1 MTQRAAI
8 RRPLIVKLSLVTS
21 SLVTSSLVTSS
32 LVTLSLVTL
41 TLLPRSV
48 MSQEVADRGFEIV
61 KEMDRR
67 GHGFKDFQAELD
79 MRIHDANGRVRVRE
93 MEVRGLESEEGDRTI
108 MVLSRP
114 ADLSG
119 TTFLSVL
126 QGEGRRAQWMY
137 LPAARRRRRIGGS
150 QTDDS
155 FLGSHFTYGDMA
167 PPSIA
172 GFSYR
177 WVRDEDVLGHSG
189 AVVERCPSSCTEGA
203 KRELLWIDTDRYV
216 LHRVDYFDPDG
227 VHRRTLRITGYQLV
241 DGFWRAMHMEMAE
254 AGEGGKTVLDW
265 SQLRLGIGLRERD
278 FDPARLGEVR

>member
-1 MTQRAAI
+1 MTHRAVI
-8 RRPLIVKLSLVTS
+8 RRPLIVKLSLVKLSLATS
-21 SLVTSSLVTSS
+21 SLA
-32 LVTLSLVTL
+32 TLA
-41 TLLPRSV
+41 LLPRSV
-48 MSQEVADRGFEIV
+48 TSQEVTDRGFEIV

-67 GHGFKDFQAELD
+67 SHGFKDFQAKLD
-79 MRIHDANGRVRVRE
+79 MRIHAADGRVRVRE
-93 MEVRGLESEEGDRTI
+93 MDVRGLESEEGDRTI

-119 TTFLSVL
+119 TAFLSVL
-126 QGEGRRAQWMY
+126 QGEGRRAQWIY

-189 AVVERCPSSCTEGA
+189 AVVERCPSSCTQGA
-203 KRELLWIDTDRYV
+203 KRELLWIDTDRYL
-216 LHRVDYFDPDG
+216 LHRVDYFDSDG
-227 VHRRTLRITGYQLV
+227 VHDRTLLITGHELV

-254 AGEGGKTVLDW
+254 GEDGGKTVLDW
-265 SQLRLGIGLRERD
+265 SELRLGIGLRERD

>member
-1 MTQRAAI
+1 
-8 RRPLIVKLSLVTS
+8 
-21 SLVTSSLVTSS
+21 
-32 LVTLSLVTL
+32 
-41 TLLPRSV
+41 
-48 MSQEVADRGFEIV
+48 
-61 KEMDRR
+61 
-67 GHGFKDFQAELD
+67 
-79 MRIHDANGRVRVRE
+79 
-93 MEVRGLESEEGDRTI
+93 

-114 ADLSG
+114 VDLSG
-119 TTFLSVL
+119 TAFLSVL
-126 QGEGRRAQWMY
+126 QREGRRAQWMY

-203 KRELLWIDTDRYV
+203 KRELLWIDTDRYL
-216 LHRVDYFDPDG
+216 LHRVDYFDSDG
-227 VHRRTLRITGYQLV
+227 VHRRTLRITGYERV

-254 AGEGGKTVLDW
+254 AEDGGKTVLDW

>member
-1 MTQRAAI
+1 MTWKAVICRLFI
-8 RRPLIVKLSLVTS
+8 
-21 SLVTSSLVTSS
+21 
-32 LVTLSLVTL
+32 VTLA
-41 TLLPRSV
+41 LLPRSV
-48 MSQEVADRGFEIV
+48 TSQEVTDRGFEIV

-67 GHGFKDFQAELD
+67 SHGFEDFQAKLD
-79 MRIHDANGRVRVRE
+79 MRIHDADGRVRVRE
-93 MEVRGLESEEGDRTI
+93 MDVRGLESEEGDRTI
-108 MVLSRP
+108 MVLRRP

-119 TTFLSVL
+119 TAFLSVL
-126 QGEGRRAQWMY
+126 QGEGRRAQWIY

-189 AVVERCPSSCTEGA
+189 AVVERCPSSCTQGA
-203 KRELLWIDTDRYV
+203 KRELLWIDTDRYL
-216 LHRVDYFDPDG
+216 LHRVDYFDSDG
-227 VHRRTLRITGYQLV
+227 VHDRTLLITGHELV

-254 AGEGGKTVLDW
+254 VEDGGKTVLDW
-265 SQLRLGIGLRERD
+265 SELRLGVGLRERD

>member
-1 MTQRAAI
+1 
-8 RRPLIVKLSLVTS
+8 
-21 SLVTSSLVTSS
+21 
-32 LVTLSLVTL
+32 
-41 TLLPRSV
+41 
-48 MSQEVADRGFEIV
+48 
-61 KEMDRR
+61 MDRR
-67 GHGFKDFQAELD
+67 SHGFEDFQAKLD
-79 MRIHDANGRVRVRE
+79 MRIHDADGRVRVRE
-93 MEVRGLESEEGDRTI
+93 MDVRGLESEEGDRTI
-108 MVLSRP
+108 MVLRRP

-119 TTFLSVL
+119 TAFLSVL
-126 QGEGRRAQWMY
+126 QGEGRRAQWIY

-189 AVVERCPSSCTEGA
+189 AVVERCPSSCTQGA
-203 KRELLWIDTDRYV
+203 KRELLWIDTDRYL
-216 LHRVDYFDPDG
+216 LHRVDYFDSDG
-227 VHRRTLRITGYQLV
+227 VHDRTLLITGHELV

-254 AGEGGKTVLDW
+254 VEDGGKTVLDW
-265 SQLRLGIGLRERD
+265 SELRLGVGLRERD

>member
-1 MTQRAAI
+1 MTHRTVI
-8 RRPLIVKLSLVTS
+8 RRPLIVKLSLATS
-21 SLVTSSLVTSS
+21 SLA
-32 LVTLSLVTL
+32 TLA
-41 TLLPRSV
+41 LLPRSV
-48 MSQEVADRGFEIV
+48 TSQEVTGRGFEIV

-67 GHGFKDFQAELD
+67 SNGFKDFQAKLD
-79 MRIHDANGRVRVRE
+79 MRIHDADGRVRVRE
-93 MEVRGLESEEGDRTI
+93 MNVRGLESEDGDRTI

-119 TTFLSVL
+119 TAFLSVL
-126 QGEGRRAQWMY
+126 QGEGRRAQWIY

-177 WVRDEDVLGHSG
+177 WVRDEEVLGHSG
-189 AVVERCPSSCTEGA
+189 AVVERCPSSCTQGA
-203 KRELLWIDTDRYV
+203 KRELLWIDTDRYL
-216 LHRVDYFDPDG
+216 LHRVDYFDSDG
-227 VHRRTLRITGYQLV
+227 VHDRTLLITGHELV

-254 AGEGGKTVLDW
+254 VEDGGKTVLDW
-265 SQLRLGIGLRERD
+265 SELRLGVGLRERD

>member
-1 MTQRAAI
+1 MTHRAVI
-8 RRPLIVKLSLVTS
+8 RRPLIVKLSLVKLSLATS
-21 SLVTSSLVTSS
+21 SLA
-32 LVTLSLVTL
+32 TLA
-41 TLLPRSV
+41 LLPSSV
-48 MSQEVADRGFEIV
+48 ASQEVTDRGFEIV

-67 GHGFKDFQAELD
+67 SHGFEDFQAELD
-79 MRIHDANGRVRVRE
+79 MRIHDADGRVRVRE
-93 MEVRGLESEEGDRTI
+93 MNVRGLESEEGNRTI

-119 TTFLSVL
+119 TAFLSVL
-126 QGEGRRAQWMY
+126 QGEGRRAQWIY

-150 QTDDS
+150 QAGDS

-189 AVVERCPSSCTEGA
+189 AVVERCPSSCTQGA
-203 KRELLWIDTDRYV
+203 KREVLWIDTDRYL

-227 VHRRTLRITGYQLV
+227 VHRRTLLVTGYELV

-254 AGEGGKTVLDW
+254 VDDGGKTVLDW
-265 SQLRLGIGLRERD
+265 SELRLGVGLRERD